1 MSRSEDS
8 LFELEVQIAEDNR
21 KIRLRF
27 LDAFETLSKADL
39 IAMVGSDPGATS
51 EVERWIGERQVFS
64 VPVEGEDRF
73 PAFQFRDRAPRPV
86 IGQALAILPVERTP
100 WPNALWFVSSNSWIG
115 GPAPITLLDSNPA
128 SVREAAA
135 HQSDEIS
142 G

>member
-27 LDAFETLSKADL
+27 LDAFETLSKAEL

-73 PAFQFRDRAPRPV
+73 PAFQFRDRALRPV
-86 IGQALAILPVERTP
+86 IGLALAILPVERTP
-100 WPNALWFVSSNSWIG
+100 WPNALWFVGS
-115 GPAPITLLDSNPA
+115 
-128 SVREAAA
+128 E
-135 HQSDEIS
+135 
-142 G
+142 

>member
-8 LFELEVQIAEDNR
+8 LFELEAQIAEDNR

-27 LDAFETLSKADL
+27 LDAFETLSKAEL
-39 IAMVGSDPGATS
+39 IAMAGSDAGAAS

-64 VPVEGEDRF
+64 VPVEGEDRY
-73 PAFQFRDRAPRPV
+73 PTFQFLDGAPRPV
-86 IGQALAILPVERTP
+86 IGQALAILPAERTP

-128 SVREAAA
+128 GVLEAAG
-135 HQSDEIS
+135 HESDEIS